1 MSDSDTIP
9 GELLAIRQRIDDID
23 RGIVELLRERFA
35 LTHEVGLLKA
45 SRELNA
51 LDTRREEEKL
61 NALAALSEANQ
72 LDPNLVRDLFR
83 RIMDEVVRNHERLR
97 AESREPAGQ
106 APGCKS

>member
-45 SRELNA
+45 NRELDA

-61 NALAALSEANQ
+61 NALATLSEANQ
-72 LDPNLVRDLFR
+72 LDPDLVRDLFR
-83 RIMDEVVRNHERLR
+83 RVMDEVVRNHERLKSD
-97 AESREPAGQ
+97 SRETELRE
-106 APGCKS
+106 